1 MTSSFLPS
9 RALTL
14 RFLPRAATA
23 TPVFSSIRVRH
34 EQNAQQPAS
43 SSACNATS
51 KSSRL
56 SRSRY
61 YATATTASRPGRP
74 KAHTG
79 RATAS
84 KRRATASTS
93 TTGTTTKRTAAAK
106 KPAAKKATKAT
117 PKRKTKA
124 KAKPKPKPRRRVLT
138 EKQKADKEK
147 KAAGQKVTGIR
158 KTALLSPP
166 SAKAPKQLPS
176 TAYLV
181 SSTENFSKGTDIAA
195 NARANADRYKNLTLE
210 DREVRPGHSST
221 DYTTILTLLALEP
234 HRQ

>member
-14 RFLPRAATA
+14 RFLPRAATT
-23 TPVFSSIRVRH
+23 TPAFSSIRVQH

-43 SSACNATS
+43 CSTCNAVI

-56 SRSRY
+56 SRSRF

-84 KRRATASTS
+84 KRKTTAPAG
-93 TTGTTTKRTAAAK
+93 TTTTTTKRSAAAK
-106 KPAAKKATKAT
+106 KPAGKKATKAT
-117 PKRKTKA
+117 PKRRTKA
-124 KAKPKPKPRRRVLT
+124 KLKPKPKPRRRVLT
-138 EKQKADKEK
+138 EKQKADKQK
-147 KAAGQKVTGIR
+147 KAAGQKLTELR

-181 SSTENFSKGTDIAA
+181 SSTENFSKGTDVAA

-210 DREVRPGHSST
+210 EREVSPC
-221 DYTTILTLLALEP
+221 
-234 HRQ
+234 